1 MIQRYLT
8 TSGIHGDLVDNLRDC
23 FLRRNSPSP
32 IQEVK
37 QVLSSH
43 LDRIRR
49 LNRDGASG
57 LETVRFISEMVDTLL
72 RALWDD
78 LEMSVPNEAN
88 LIALV
93 AVGGY
98 GRMELCPK
106 SDIDLLILTTEKPT
120 AEEIHQA
127 ETVVRSLWD
136 FGFMVGH
143 SVRSLSQCK
152 EAAASDPET
161 YTSFLNERFVAGN
174 HELYRKFVK
183 LMDRRLFPWRISK
196 LVEAKIAERDNRIKK
211 VGSLVQMLE
220 PDIKEGLGC
229 LRDVHSM
236 MWIAKVKH
244 NCDNLGD
251 LVREGLISPQEQE
264 DLRVA
269 YDFLLQVRCCVHFRT
284 GKKDDRLSFH
294 LQPEVAEELSFTE
307 ESAQKPVEVFLRVFY
322 HHTKTIN
329 RVTET
334 VVSRWVRNNT
344 RSFRADLLKEHLHF
358 KAENGYLDLRS
369 RVGNPFSENLD
380 LIIAYFDLAN
390 QMDLD
395 YPHHAIMRLRQA
407 VHRLMT
413 REDLDTRASLRRFI
427 GLCQRKIR
435 VGRMLRC
442 MNDVGLISLLIPDFQ
457 HIYCHSHH
465 DIYHVYTTDEHTL
478 TVVRQLAY
486 LEAAEGNPFAVL
498 RETLKEITD
507 REVLVLACIF
517 HDIGKGV
524 GPNHSQSG
532 ARMVYAF
539 MEAMDFSASRC
550 QQASTL
556 VMYHLLMNEVI
567 QRRDLDDPK
576 TIRDFLTKI
585 DTPALLQKL
594 YVLTYCDVS
603 STNPDAWTDWKS
615 SLLQKLFQ
623 RSMAELQRPFQPN
636 LPERSLEDELVQ
648 LASNRIPEA
657 MLRSHLQ
664 SLPHQYSSSISPEEV
679 VNHIQALQSIGEG
692 VYKSSVVARPTHW
705 EVTVFAQD
713 EKGLLAA
720 IAGALASLELSILTA
735 RIFTRSDGKV
745 IDRFWLSPPEP
756 HGRLSPH
763 ELETRLSGLLNR
775 RFVLSD
781 NDLRDLQ
788 SRTLKRSA
796 YARFQDP
803 HAKPEID
810 FTNSVSERFS
820 TIDVTCNDRI
830 GLLAQVT
837 RALGEVGISVHGA
850 ILTTEADKAIDAF
863 YITDS
868 DGRKIE
874 DEAHIA
880 EVIKKLQRALS

>member
-8 TSGIHGDLVDNLRDC
+8 TAGIHGDLVDNLRDC
-23 FLRRNSPSP
+23 FFRRESAQQ
-32 IQEVK
+32 IQGVK
-37 QVLSSH
+37 HVLSDH
-43 LDRIRR
+43 LERIRR
-49 LNRDGASG
+49 LNREGASG

-72 RALWDD
+72 RALWDH
-78 LEMSVPNEAN
+78 LEMNVPNEAN
-88 LIALV
+88 LVALV

-106 SDIDLLILTTEKPT
+106 SDIDLLILTSEKPT
-120 AEEIHQA
+120 PDEVHQA

-136 FGFMVGH
+136 FGFVVGH

-152 EAAASDPET
+152 EAAATDPET

-174 HELYRKFVK
+174 HELYRKFAK
-183 LMDRRLFPWRISK
+183 QMERGLFPWRISK
-196 LVEAKIAERDNRIKK
+196 LVEAKIAERDTRIQK
-211 VGSLVQMLE
+211 VGTLVQMLE

-244 NCDNLGD
+244 DCDSLGD
-251 LVREGLISPQEQE
+251 LVREGLILPQEQE

-294 LQPEVAEELSFTE
+294 LQPDVADELGFAEESG
-307 ESAQKPVEVFLRVFY
+307 QKAVEVFLRVFY

-334 VVSRWVRNNT
+334 VVLRWIRAKVKT
-344 RSFRADLLKEHLHF
+344 SKTGPIKDHPHFRDLD
-358 KAENGYLDLRS
+358 GDLDLKH
-369 RVGNPFSENLD
+369 RVGNPFADNLD
-380 LIIAYFDLAN
+380 LILDYFDLAN
-390 QMDLD
+390 EHGLGNT
-395 YPHHAIMRLRQA
+395 HHAIMRLKQA
-407 VHRLMT
+407 ISRLMT
-413 REDLDTRASLRRFI
+413 RDDLDTRQPLRRFLS
-427 GLCQRKIR
+427 LCQRPAR

-486 LEAAEGNPFAVL
+486 LDATDNPGLASH
-498 RETLKEITD
+498 RQALKEVTD
-507 REVLVLACIF
+507 REVLVLAAIF

-550 QQASTL
+550 QQASAL
-556 VMYHLLMNEVI
+556 VLHHLLMNEII

-576 TIRDFLTKI
+576 TIRDFLAKI

-603 STNPDAWTDWKS
+603 STNPEAWTDWKS
-615 SLLQKLFQ
+615 ALLQKLYKGA
-623 RSMAELQRPFQPN
+623 MAELERPYQPTFAA
-636 LPERSLEDELVQ
+636 RSLEDELVDSVSGRVPVDMVR
-648 LASNRIPEA
+648 A
-657 MLRSHLQ
+657 HLT
-664 SLPHQYSSSISPEEV
+664 SLPHQYAGSTTPEEV
-679 VNHIQALQSIGEG
+679 ITHVQALQTISPG
-692 VYKSSVVARPTHW
+692 VYKTSVMARPTHW

-713 EKGLLAA
+713 EEGLLAA
-720 IAGALASLELSILTA
+720 ISGALASLELSILTA
-735 RIFTRSDGKV
+735 RIYTRADGKV
-745 IDRFWLSPPEP
+745 IDRFWLAPPEP
-756 HGRLSPH
+756 AGRLSPH
-763 ELETRLSGLLNR
+763 ELETRLSTMLHR
-775 RFVLSD
+775 RFVLND

-788 SRTLKRSA
+788 QRVLKRSA

-803 HAKPEID
+803 KAHPEVD
-810 FTNSVSERFS
+810 FSNVVSERYS

-837 RALGEVGISVHGA
+837 RALGELGCSVHGA

-863 YITDS
+863 YVTDR
-868 DGRKIE
+868 DGSKIE
-874 DEAHIA
+874 DSNRITL
-880 EVIKKLQRALS
+880 VIERLKRELS